1 MYNLNLTNNLNSS
14 KIKSSI
20 ILLIGML
27 LLTIFFLRNLAYINY
42 DFSSDYEV
50 INYYNAT
57 NITNFNIG
65 NNLIY
70 ILIFFQ
76 FFLLINLF
84 NTLDKKNYIIFT
96 VLFLSFVFSIKNYSF
111 LKDFLSSF
119 LIPIFSLCILFLL
132 KNIMINKKH
141 LKFFFTFFFIFTNL
155 LTFKLHIEINSYI
168 NHNFL
173 LPFFYHFDLGAN
185 IYNFF
190 NYNVSTFGTGNSKNC
205 IIFFSY
211 SLNLFFLKQNNL
223 KFNNFFLLINLIFL
237 FSYLIHA
244 NTYIVFVTFLISF
257 LTFYKFHFINK
268 KKFLIFFLLALSFSP
283 FLLNPVSLTFT
294 KYLVNLSH
302 ASNTDIKISPCSDP
316 SATLSDFEI
325 HAYGCYT
332 IIDPYY
338 DKFDASKYSSFL
350 PHTINSHYN
359 LKFAQIGLIKRM
371 AFQDEIFSLIS
382 INKNSFF
389 FVGLSKKDIDFLN
402 HRGFFTHNSFLNIM
416 IKYGLIFYFLFLF
429 FIFKFFSSSSNYF
442 ILLFF
447 ISFSITQIFDDYL
460 FGNRSDLTFIFWFL
474 LSILSICFDDKK
486 KQLY

>member
-1 MYNLNLTNNLNSS
+1 MYNFNLTNNLNSS

-50 INYYNAT
+50 LNYYNAT

-132 KNIMINKKH
+132 KNIMISKKH

-173 LPFFYHFDLGAN
+173 LPFFYHS
-185 IYNFF
+185 I
-190 NYNVSTFGTGNSKNC
+190 
-205 IIFFSY
+205 
-211 SLNLFFLKQNNL
+211 
-223 KFNNFFLLINLIFL
+223 
-237 FSYLIHA
+237 
-244 NTYIVFVTFLISF
+244 
-257 LTFYKFHFINK
+257 
-268 KKFLIFFLLALSFSP
+268 
-283 FLLNPVSLTFT
+283 
-294 KYLVNLSH
+294 
-302 ASNTDIKISPCSDP
+302 
-316 SATLSDFEI
+316 
-325 HAYGCYT
+325 
-332 IIDPYY
+332 
-338 DKFDASKYSSFL
+338 
-350 PHTINSHYN
+350 
-359 LKFAQIGLIKRM
+359 
-371 AFQDEIFSLIS
+371 AFQ
-382 INKNSFF
+382 
-389 FVGLSKKDIDFLN
+389 FL
-402 HRGFFTHNSFLNIM
+402 
-416 IKYGLIFYFLFLF
+416 
-429 FIFKFFSSSSNYF
+429 
-442 ILLFF
+442 
-447 ISFSITQIFDDYL
+447 
-460 FGNRSDLTFIFWFL
+460 
-474 LSILSICFDDKK
+474 
-486 KQLY
+486 